1 MAPVLNYFSGLIGS
15 SVLDLVSV
23 PLRNKIEILK
33 LTPTEIL
40 QKYPQLQVQ

>member
-1 MAPVLNYFSGLIGS
+1 MAPVLNYFSGLIS
-15 SVLDLVSV
+15 NSVLDLVNV

-33 LTPTEIL
+33 LTPIEIL